1 MSDLEKW
8 SGEALEPYEPGI
20 ERDELKGAV
29 LSRFLP
35 ASLVSVLAV
44 FAFLIGFPLS
54 EFIFVPVMLAPLV
67 AGFSAGLEL
76 LRRRLYPDADLKGRR
91 TVLAGLL
98 APLTAFVALA
108 INPSIDLLPAMG
120 IFGLI
125 GVLMAFVMF
134 FAWLTPTPEELRRPG
149 WIAAESVRPS
159 DDSDADDPVGRL
171 DLSLLKRR
179 IRLGTP
185 RSRNTRL
192 DSAELAAGIS

>member
-8 SGEALEPYEPGI
+8 SEEAPVPYEPGI
-20 ERDELKGAV
+20 ERDELKSAV

-35 ASLVSVLAV
+35 ASLVSVLGV
-44 FAFLIGFPLS
+44 FAFLVGFPLS

-76 LRRRLYPDADLKGRR
+76 LRGRLYPDADLKGRR

-98 APLTAFVALA
+98 APLTAFVAMA
-108 INPSIDLLPAMG
+108 ITPSIDMLPAMG
-120 IFGLI
+120 VFGLI

-149 WIAAESVRPS
+149 WMSPERLRPS
-159 DDSDADDPVGRL
+159 DDSDINDPVGRF
-171 DLSLLKRR
+171 DLSLLKTRMWPVTSRTHDTR
-179 IRLGTP
+179 IG
-185 RSRNTRL
+185 SG
-192 DSAELAAGIS
+192 ELAAGTS